1 MSPPLRLL
9 IGAGLLVTAGLLLR
23 WWLRGMG
30 RSALLRFRSRI
41 DRFKL
46 VDRRQVHERLLAD
59 PIVRDAIEAYA
70 AAEGVSVATAT
81 ARARGYAEEIVPGFS
96 VVSYYKVA
104 YNLAALLTR
113 TFYRVSATGHERVS
127 AARTPRRDALVYV
140 MNHRSN
146 IDSAVLTYVLAGEV
160 SISYAVGEW
169 ARTWPLEGL
178 FKSFGSY
185 FLRRGYPEPLYHA
198 VLARYVALIT
208 SNRVTQALYPEGGLT
223 RDGCLRSPKLG
234 LLDYIFAALTDPEFD
249 GEIWVVP
256 VGINYDRVLEDRTL
270 VRELLVGATPLSRWD
285 QLRGVIGFLS
295 LNLARLLGGQ
305 RRRVGRVAIRFGR
318 PIGARAWFASEA
330 PEALG
335 AERAARRT
343 AVQRLAEQAMAEI
356 AANVPVTPV
365 PFVAAGI
372 LSFPGSVVSR
382 ARLVERL
389 HDLHATLEGS
399 LDPQGLSVEELL
411 DRASRTFRV
420 RRWVVADGDQLVILP
435 NARPLLEYYA
445 NSIRHLLP
453 PAIRW
458 ALSPTVD
465 DDPSLPRLAIRS
477 GR

>member
-9 IGAGLLVTAGLLLR
+9 IGAGLLLTAGLLLR
-23 WWLRGMG
+23 RWLRGMG
-30 RSALLRFRSRI
+30 RSAMLRFRARI

-59 PIVRDAIEAYA
+59 PAVQDAIEAHA
-70 AAEGVSVATAT
+70 ATEGVSVATAT

-208 SNRVTQALYPEGGLT
+208 SHRVTQALYPEGGLT
-223 RDGCLRSPKLG
+223 RDGSLRPPKLG
-234 LLDYIFAALTDPEFD
+234 LLDYIFAALRDPEFD

-256 VGINYDRVLEDRTL
+256 VGINYDRVLEDRAL
-270 VRELLVGATPLSRWD
+270 VRERVVGATPLSRWD
-285 QLRGVIGFLS
+285 QLRGVLGFLS
-295 LNLARLLGGQ
+295 LNLARLLGGRQ
-305 RRRVGRVAIRFGR
+305 RRRVGRVAIRFGQ
-318 PIGARAWFASEA
+318 PIGARAWFAREA
-330 PEALG
+330 PDALG
-335 AERAARRT
+335 AERASRLA
-343 AVQRLAEQAMAEI
+343 AVQRLAERAMAEI

-365 PFVAAGI
+365 
-372 LSFPGSVVSR
+372 
-382 ARLVERL
+382 
-389 HDLHATLEGS
+389 
-399 LDPQGLSVEELL
+399 
-411 DRASRTFRV
+411 
-420 RRWVVADGDQLVILP
+420 
-435 NARPLLEYYA
+435 
-445 NSIRHLLP
+445 
-453 PAIRW
+453 
-458 ALSPTVD
+458 
-465 DDPSLPRLAIRS
+465 
-477 GR
+477 